1 MSENEP
7 LADTH
12 GSPAYALTEAERK
25 YIRSGDP
32 GGESKTNMEARIET
46 KINRLGYRIDHL
58 LADIFLLNANDYL
71 TEESWKDGWVGLLG
85 FDEYPVQPSTRRKR
99 APELTDIEEPRND
112 SEIVEAC
119 RMASDTNTD
128 IGRPISSTKEF
139 GRDIGKLAREITLA
153 PGDMDEDEVL
163 QDIAYGF
170 IEGLY
175 FDHRPAGL
183 GDQLTK
189 QRQKYMN
196 EIISALQKQLEHELT
211 YDREWAEWEREW
223 RVQGDLWDEHRTE
236 IISRLR
242 EILNEAP
249 EPIAPRRTMSE
260 FRSRVLEK
268 RGDTDSQETGVNERG
283 IDCRDLLFF
292 LIDNSIESDH
302 LVGSSGHWGDFQ
314 AEHGPAEQFEPKE
327 FIQYDRVVSLI
338 EEWKLLE
345 RNVLYRHC
353 QTDTDRMR
361 EKKARGLDALDV
373 FSAIHNS
380 KSSISSKRIAR
391 DIGSETSYQGQVTQ
405 ICTDL
410 ASREW
415 EQRPV
420 LSGSKDGW
428 ELTAYGRLLAECMF
442 DGSQSVLMWTFGP
455 GVSTD
460 LIIQAAAEIDE
471 NLS

>member
-12 GSPAYALTEAERK
+12 GSPAYALTGAERR

-58 LADIFLLNANDYL
+58 LADIFLLHANDYL

-85 FDEYPVQPSTRRKR
+85 FDEYPVQPSTQRKR
-99 APELTDIEEPRND
+99 APELTDFEEPSND

-119 RMASDTNTD
+119 RMASNTETD
-128 IGRPISSTKEF
+128 IGRPMSSTKEF
-139 GRDIGKLAREITLA
+139 GRDIGELARKLSLA
-153 PGDMDEDEVL
+153 PGEMDEDEVL

-170 IEGLY
+170 LEGLY

-183 GDQLTK
+183 GDQLMQ

-223 RVQGDLWDEHRTE
+223 RVQGDLWDEHRTAM
-236 IISRLR
+236 ISRLR

-249 EPIAPRRTMSE
+249 EPIAPRRSMSE

-283 IDCRDLLFF
+283 IDCQDLLFV
-292 LIDNSIESDH
+292 LIDNSIESDYP
-302 LVGSSGHWGDFQ
+302 VGSSGHWGDFK
-314 AEHGPAEQFEPKE
+314 AEHGPAEQFEPEE
-327 FIQYDRVVSLI
+327 FIQYDRVVTLV
-338 EEWKLLE
+338 EEYRILE

-353 QTDTDRMR
+353 QTDADRIQG
-361 EKKARGLDALDV
+361 KKARGLDALDV

-380 KSSISSKRIAR
+380 KSAISSKQIAR

-420 LSGSKDGW
+420 LAGSKDGW
-428 ELTAYGRLLAECMF
+428 ELTAYGRLLAESMF
-442 DGSQSVLMWTFGP
+442 DGSQSALMRTFGP
-455 GVSTD
+455 AVSTD
-460 LIIQAAAEIDE
+460 LIIQAATEIDE
-471 NLS
+471 DLS